1 LVKSHYVFEAIP
13 ERGWIIVECLE
24 EGPLDYDCEYDT
36 YDDALHT
43 VQYIRWLEKV
53 YSPKRK

>member
-1 LVKSHYVFEAIP
+1 MFEAIP